1 MKINLSKVLGLSV
14 LALTVSLS
22 GVLTG
27 CTKKSDY
34 NHSGESVVG
43 SSSGSDSGVLN
54 DKETLVDLFNA
65 IDCVNGEL
73 RTESGYKII
82 FEKDGQVG
90 DVSCLKQN
98 N

>member
-27 CTKKSDY
+27 CAKKS
-34 NHSGESVVG
+34 NHNHNGESVVD
-43 SSSGSDSGVLN
+43 SSFDSGVLIGE
-54 DKETLVDLFNA
+54 KETLVDLFNV
-65 IDCVNGEL
+65 IDCVDGEL
-73 RTESGYKII
+73 RTKSGYKVV
-82 FEKDGQVG
+82 FEKDGKLG
-90 DVSCLKQN
+90 DVSCSKPN